1 MHYSYCYQLNDEFED
16 LALGLDSALLLY
28 HTPWKSGLDI
38 CVMYIISKCITDSA
52 WTPLRSLIHIGVCSL
67 DTSPKFDA

>member
-38 CVMYIISKCITDSA
+38 CVMYIISKRITDSA
-52 WTPLRSLIHIGVCSL
+52 WTPPRSLMHSRVCSL